1 MIRKTIIALAATT
14 ALAIAALP
22 STASAKKWGHHGHG
36 WRVGVGVGVGLG
48 LIGAGVA
55 ASCYRYEWVATR
67 YGMRQVLVNY
77 CGY

>member
-1 MIRKTIIALAATT
+1 MFRKTIIAIAATA

-22 STASAKKWGHHGHG
+22 STASAKKWGHHGG

-55 ASCYRYEWVATR
+55 ASCDRYEWVPTR

>member
-1 MIRKTIIALAATT
+1 MIRNTIIAIAATT
-14 ALAIAALP
+14 ALAVAALP
-22 STASAKKWGHHGHG
+22 STASAKNGGHHG

-48 LIGAGVA
+48 LVGAGVA
-55 ASCYRYEWVATR
+55 ANCYRYEWVPTR